1 MQVADKVKKCRICQ
15 TDFKP
20 ERPLQ
25 RVCSCKC
32 AVAVVREKNAK
43 EQRKVNRQRKKELKT
58 KSELLKEAQTEFN
71 KYIRMRDSAEC
82 LPCISCQRHHTGQY
96 HAGHYRSVGATKNST
111 LRFNEDNCHLQC
123 SACNNFKSG
132 NAIDYRINLIN
143 KIGIDRVMML
153 EGPQEPV
160 KWDRED
166 ITMIKKTY
174 RAKWK
179 QLQNDLDAS

>member
-1 MQVADKVKKCRICQ
+1 MQVVDKVKKCRICK

-20 ERPLQ
+20 DRPLQ
-25 RVCSCKC
+25 RVCGFKC
-32 AVAVVREKNAK
+32 AIAVYHEKKEKNRK
-43 EQRKVNRQRKKELKT
+43 KDIRERKVKLKS
-58 KSELLKEAQTEFN
+58 KSDLLREAQSDFN
-71 KYIRMRDSAEC
+71 KYIRLRDNL
-82 LPCISCQRHHTGQY
+82 LPCVSCQRHHDGQY

-111 LRFNEDNCHLQC
+111 LRFNEDNCHKQC
-123 SACNNFKSG
+123 SVCNNHLSS
-132 NAIDYRINLIN
+132 NAIDYRINLIK
-143 KIGIDRVMML
+143 KIGIDRVMFL

-179 QLQNDLDAS
+179 QLQNELDAS